1 MAFDE
6 LAQKLFGAKRA
17 ESNAVLTDATTG
29 TIHGTALSDSADG
42 AVLIEVTG
50 DVTVP
55 DEVDIG
61 GEPYYADAGVGIEVP
76 TSESVKAGDEVL
88 VSVYGEGTLRSPV
101 VTASIG
107 SGDRVAGMAQDAYDL
122 ADSVEG
128 IAQQALDVANA
139 TGQHFW
145 SDTDGAHVTEVTQE
159 EWTDPTDPG
168 YQSGPNSLWNSLGM
182 LFRNGLNNLLA
193 ILPSSTVTESF
204 ISDVDS
210 TWNGMNCSLGQAAL
224 SIASVKVDGTAVSD
238 IYYFLLQSDVARISW
253 QAFSGEGQSIE
264 IAYVAEPSLE
274 FFDGGGNLLENIY
287 ATFSASLVKLAGGFF
302 QFRANPSAGTSRSG
316 EISIGKGTSE
326 QASIQ
331 LNAETVQSRSYVTI
345 TAKSES
351 GSASIV
357 IDSGSSGN
365 DRTINLNYCDY
376 WDVGGGAA
384 VPLEQA
390 YISLVRPMA
399 TWTGTSG
406 TVTDSAGWHQTD
418 FNTLLAEH
426 GPWSDYFTLSGGRI
440 TALKDVT
447 LQLTMDLSWNDN
459 IMGIRGAGFFK
470 NSAVGSGVNEISSF
484 SAKGANNRFYCVFPP
499 RLITLS
505 AGEYLNIGRYNQ
517 LANSIFTRGTNY
529 TWLTAEVVG

>member
-42 AVLIEVTG
+42 SVLIEVTG
-50 DVTVP
+50 DVTTP
-55 DEVDIG
+55 DEVDVG

-88 VSVYGEGTLRSPV
+88 VSVYGEGILRSPV

-128 IAQQALDVANA
+128 IAQQALAVAEA

-145 SDTDGAHVTEVTQE
+145 DDDNGAHVTELPRE
-159 EWTDPTDPG
+159 EWEAQQT
-168 YQSGPNSLWNSLGM
+168 GPNSLWNSLGM

-193 ILPSSTVTESF
+193 ILPSSTVTDSFTTDAESA
-204 ISDVDS
+204 SSGLVCNL
-210 TWNGMNCSLGQAAL
+210 TKAAQ
-224 SIASVKVDGTAVSD
+224 SIASVTVDGTAVASS
-238 IYYFLLQSDVARISW
+238 YYGMLAADVVNVSYEVIAR
-253 QAFSGEGQSIE
+253 AGQTVEIE
-264 IAYVAEPSLE
+264 YVAEPSLE
-274 FFDGGGNLLENIY
+274 FFDGAGNLIANIT
-287 ATFSASLVKLAGGFF
+287 ATFSASIVSLASGFF
-302 QFRANPSAGTSRSG
+302 RFKAGIERSG
-316 EISIGKGTSE
+316 SRTGSIYIGAGADE
-326 QASIQ
+326 
-331 LNAETVQSRSYVTI
+331 NAEIRLTTDSLYDRAYIAIEANSP
-345 TAKSES
+345 S
-351 GSASIV
+351 GMAAII
-357 IDSGSSGN
+357 IDTGSSLMGTGSSL
-365 DRTINLNYCDY
+365 DLTSLDSVMIDY
-376 WDVGGGAA
+376 KE
-384 VPLEQA
+384 VPLSQA
-390 YISLVRPMA
+390 YIALTRPMA

-406 TVTDSAGWHQTD
+406 TVTDGAGWHQTD
-418 FNTLLAEH
+418 FNTMLAQH

-470 NSAVGSGVNEISSF
+470 NSSVGSGVNEISSF

-499 RLITLS
+499 RLISLS

-529 TWLTAEVVG
+529 TWLTVEVIG